1 LRETLPKSDSVFPML
16 SYQHIYHAGNFADVQ
31 KHAILIKLLQLLALK
46 PQKFAVMDTH
56 AGRGLYDLSSTEAH
70 KTGEFNGG
78 VLTFWKARAEKSPLS
93 DYLKLVA
100 GLNEGDELKTYPGSA
115 KIAHKLMRASDRLL
129 LVERHP
135 GEFEELQSNF
145 QGIPN
150 VTLAQEDG
158 FQYLVSKVPFA
169 ERRGLV
175 LVDPSYEIKTE
186 YTDLPKQLQK
196 AFKRWPQGQFMIW
209 YPMLPANLHEQMLL
223 DLRRTDIKDILISEI
238 RYEEMPPE
246 SFGMYG
252 TGVIIINPPFGFETA
267 LGELTQYIAAHL
279 PGKATGSVF
288 WLNNQQIHHDTGK
301 LI

>member
-1 LRETLPKSDSVFPML
+1 ML

-56 AGRGLYDLSSTEAH
+56 AGRGVYDLSSIEAQ

-78 VLTFWKARAEKSPLS
+78 VLPFWAARAEKNPLS

-100 GLNEGDELKTYPGSA
+100 EFNNGDELKIYPGSA
-115 KIAHKLMRASDRLL
+115 KIAHKLLRAADRLL

-135 GEFEELQSNF
+135 GEFEELEASF
-145 QGIPN
+145 KGASN
-150 VTLAQEDG
+150 VTLSKEDG
-158 FQYLVSKVPFA
+158 FQYLVSKVPFT

-186 YTDLPKQLQK
+186 YTDLPKQLHQ

-209 YPMLPANLHEQMLL
+209 YPMLPANLHEKMLL
-223 DLRRTDIKDILISEI
+223 DLRRTDIKDILVSEI

-252 TGVIIINPPFGFETA
+252 TGIIIINPPFGFETA
-267 LGELTQYIAAHL
+267 LGELTHYIAAHL
-279 PGKATGSVF
+279 HGKATGSVF
-288 WLNNQQIHHDTGK
+288 WLNNQQINPETG
-301 LI
+301 LLS